1 MMSMAPSLMAGAGG
15 SVVSS
20 PAHRDG
26 KRQMNERE
34 YEIMAA
40 VEDCHFWF
48 VGIRGI
54 VRDAYLAAGL
64 GPESRV
70 LDVGCATGGMMRLMH
85 GLGRF
90 TGLDASAKAAKM
102 ARERSGNEVVVSS
115 ATSMPFETGTFDG
128 VTALDVLEHIEDHV
142 AAVREIRRVLKPGS
156 PLIATV
162 PCHPALYS
170 RHDTALHHVRRYKR
184 PEFLALLQDN
194 GFTIERATWT
204 NSLLFPMAIIQ
215 RMAERLVP
223 GRKGDAQSDVG
234 TTLSPL
240 NGLLTTIMG
249 AERRLAARHDL
260 PFGLSLMVVAR

>member
-1 MMSMAPSLMAGAGG
+1 M
-15 SVVSS
+15 
-20 PAHRDG
+20 DD
-26 KRQMNERE
+26 RE

-70 LDVGCATGGMMRLMH
+70 LDVGCATGGMMRMMQ

-90 TGLDASAKAAKM
+90 TGLDANPKAAAM
-102 ARERSGNEVVVSS
+102 ARERSGNPVIVSS
-115 ATSMPFETGTFDG
+115 ATDMPFETASFDA
-128 VTALDVLEHIEDHV
+128 VTALDVLEHIEDHA
-142 AAVREIRRVLKPGS
+142 AAVREIRRVLKPGG

-170 RHDTALHHVRRYKR
+170 AHDAALHHVRRYTR
-184 PEFLALLQDN
+184 PEFLALLQAG
-194 GFTIERATWT
+194 GFTVERVTWT
-204 NSLLFPMAIIQ
+204 NSLLYPVAAAHRFAT
-215 RMAERLVP
+215 RLIH
-223 GRKGDAQSDVG
+223 GKDGGTHSDAG
-234 TTLSPL
+234 TTVGPL
-240 NGLLTTIMG
+240 NALLTRVFQ
-249 AERRLAARHDL
+249 AERRMVQRHDL